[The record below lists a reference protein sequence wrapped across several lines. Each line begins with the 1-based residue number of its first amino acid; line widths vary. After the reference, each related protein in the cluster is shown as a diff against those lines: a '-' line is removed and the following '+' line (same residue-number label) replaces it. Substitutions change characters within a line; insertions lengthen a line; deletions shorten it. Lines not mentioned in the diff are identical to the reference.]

1 MKINDKLLNFVYGD
15 LWITWDAV
23 TVKLCC
29 CLMKYVSQD
38 KKKIKFC
45 FRKERAA
52 LYSHRKPKVRLNG
65 LLLDYME
72 ATSGGV
78 SLCFTLPAAAQYI
91 VAFLAL
97 VKKKSMLD
105 TSL

>member
-1 MKINDKLLNFVYGD
+1 MNYLGGCNSQTLLLLNK
-15 LWITWDAV
+15 IRV
-23 TVKLCC
+23 TR
-29 CLMKYVSQD
+29 Q
-38 KKKIKFC
+38 KKIKFC